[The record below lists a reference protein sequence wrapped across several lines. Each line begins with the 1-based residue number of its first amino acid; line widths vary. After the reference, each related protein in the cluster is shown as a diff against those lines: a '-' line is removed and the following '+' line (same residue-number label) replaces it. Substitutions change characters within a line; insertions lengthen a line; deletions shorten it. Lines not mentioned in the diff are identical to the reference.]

1 MEQQTQFK
9 WKRKFLCNLLTSF
22 QLRDDLTEASDK
34 LATVEHD
41 KSEAMLKISEVCIN
55 IIW

>member
-55 IIW
+55 II